1 MSLNAPSAVDAIVS
15 PGNVPGLRKLLVKLT
30 LMRAGN
36 ATDTQDEVDTS
47 TLADDLDIPSSLAGI
62 GQFVRLSEIAEVA
75 KGPTGIKDARPG
87 PYPLVVTAE
96 DRGSC
101 DHYDFEGEAVL
112 IPTVSSTGHGDASLK
127 RIHYQEGRFA
137 VGSILA
143 AVRVRDR
150 ALHSTRFLYEYLS
163 VFKDELLVA
172 RMSGTANVSLTVKK
186 IEGVPIPLIPIAQQ
200 QHLHDLMRL
209 CDALEAKGRLEAEQ
223 HARLLGTLL
232 GTLTDSATPERPVS
246 PSPAGTRSAPRG
258 SQVALGS
265 GPAGDLLAANWQRVA
280 DHFDLL
286 LDRPEAVDALEQT
299 ILQLAVRGLLVPQ
312 DANDEPAETLLSR
325 IRAHK
330 ARMVLAGEL
339 RAGKTI
345 EEIGED
351 EQPFSLPN
359 GWAWARFGDATI
371 NRDGERVPVSSSD
384 RERRAKVYDYY
395 GASGVID
402 KIDGYLFDKTLL
414 LIGEDGAN
422 LLNRATPIAFLAHGK
437 YWVNNHAHV
446 IDTMDPGLMRYV
458 EMFINAISLEPY
470 VTGTAQPKMNQ
481 AKMNSIVVALPPLAE
496 QARIVSRVTELRR
509 LCADLRQRLTA
520 SQTTQSHLAEALVE
534 QVAA

>member
-1 MSLNAPSAVDAIVS
+1 MSLKAPSAVHAIVS

-36 ATDTQDEVDTS
+36 TAETQDEVDAS
-47 TLADDLDIPSSLAGI
+47 TLAHDLEIPSSLVGI
-62 GQFVRLSEIAEVA
+62 GQFVRLSEIADVA

-101 DHYDFEGEAVL
+101 DHYDLEGEAIL

-143 AVRVRDR
+143 AVQVRDR
-150 ALHSTRFLYEYLS
+150 ASHSARFLYEYLS

-223 HARLLGTLL
+223 QARLLGTLL
-232 GTLTDSATPERPVS
+232 GTLTDSSTPEE
-246 PSPAGTRSAPRG
+246 
-258 SQVALGS
+258 
-265 GPAGDLLAANWQRVA
+265 LAANWQRVA

-312 DANDEPAETLLSR
+312 DAADVPAQELSVQIQRLRKSRRKITPPDSDAIADAGVELPSGWSWCSVDQVSADDETAITD
-325 IRAHK
+325 
-330 ARMVLAGEL
+330 G
-339 RAGKTI
+339 
-345 EEIGED
+345 
-351 EQPFSLPN
+351 PF
-359 GWAWARFGDATI
+359 
-371 NRDGERVPVSSSD
+371 
-384 RERRAKVYDYY
+384 
-395 GASGVID
+395 
-402 KIDGYLFDKTLL
+402 
-414 LIGEDGAN
+414 GAN
-422 LLNRATPIAFLAHGK
+422 LKTEHYIEAEGFRVIRLQNIGAGVFRDEHRAYIDEERYNRLIRHAAHAG
-437 YWVNNHAHV
+437 
-446 IDTMDPGLMRYV
+446 D
-458 EMFINAISLEPY
+458 
-470 VTGTAQPKMNQ
+470 
-481 AKMNSIVVALPPLAE
+481 IVVAG
-496 QARIVSRVTELRR
+496 
-509 LCADLRQRLTA
+509 
-520 SQTTQSHLAEALVE
+520 LVDE
-534 QVAA
+534 SIR